1 MKKSEINLW
10 DSQNQELQQ
19 LLSEVATAEEP
30 RLPTQTT
37 GTGSQLRQTFAAQGH
52 AGPYASTYSY
62 GNDNKKAYLT
72 ELLLGLNEFAY
83 KSGQHM

>member
-19 LLSEVATAEEP
+19 LLSEVATAQEP

-37 GTGSQLRQTFAAQGH
+37 GTGSQFHQTFAAQGH
-52 AGPYASTYSY
+52 AGPYASTYPY